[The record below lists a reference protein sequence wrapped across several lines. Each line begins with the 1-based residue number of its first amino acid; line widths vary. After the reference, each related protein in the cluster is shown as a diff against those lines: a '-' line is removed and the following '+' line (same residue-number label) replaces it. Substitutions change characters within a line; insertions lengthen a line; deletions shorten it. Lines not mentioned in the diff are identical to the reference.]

1 MRLQKQKWKTQ
12 IADFMDELK
21 PGCELWKVICE
32 LEKLS
37 ENANILYRPF
47 KTLSPGER
55 TKAMLAILFSEEND
69 FLLVDEPTIILIKIP
84 ERLLRIIWS
93 VRRGLYWFLMTEIY

>member
-1 MRLQKQKWKTQ
+1 MQTL
-12 IADFMDELK
+12 FGELK

-69 FLLVDEPTIILIKIP
+69 FLLD
-84 ERLLRIIWS
+84 R
-93 VRRGLYWFLMTEIY
+93 